1 MYIRLWQTARFEY
14 LNICVCIRLWQ
25 TARFEYLN
33 ICVYI
38 RLWQTAR
45 FEYLNMCVYK
55 IVGKQQDLSTYIYV
69 YV

>member
-1 MYIRLWQTARFEY
+1 MWQTARFVTR
-14 LNICVCIRLWQ
+14 LRLWQ

-55 IVGKQQDLSTYIYV
+55 IVAKQDLST
-69 YV
+69 